1 MENYNEPPPKNPSK
15 LSWARYLA
23 VRILSRFE
31 RSDSYVDKLL
41 AHELSNIDL
50 SPQDKALLSEL
61 VNGVVRWRGKLDW
74 GLNGFY
80 NGDYQKCLNFV
91 KNAMR
96 VALYQ
101 IMFLDKIPAYAAI
114 DESVE
119 IVKQIQ
125 NERTAGLVNAVLRN
139 LHRNMDIIRYPDKEL
154 DPVYYYSVIYSHPK
168 WMVKR
173 WMDRFGDEETEK
185 LLIANNQRPAVT
197 IRVNQLR
204 SSIEKIKTIFDKYEV
219 KYFQSPYLDASLQIV
234 NPKYDMSATE
244 LFKTGEIIIQDTS
257 ASLAV
262 RLANPK
268 RGDSILDVAAAPGG
282 KSFYLAELINDEG
295 KVLAIEKYSSK
306 MRFILEGKER
316 LGLNSIELL
325 AEDARLL
332 RTKDTFDV
340 IFADLPCS
348 GLGTLRKKPDIKWKR
363 DVDDIPTLVELQKD
377 IVSNSVSFLKSGGAL
392 VYSTCTIEPEEN
404 ADSVRW
410 LLENNPDLQL
420 DPAENYLP
428 AEVCRDGFMQTFPHI
443 HNTDGAFAA
452 RLIKK

>member
-1 MENYNEPPPKNPSK
+1 MQNFSEAPPKNPSK

-31 RSDSYVDKLL
+31 RSDSYIDKLL
-41 AHELSNIDL
+41 AHELSNNDL
-50 SPQDKALLSEL
+50 SPQDKSLLNEL

-74 GLNGFY
+74 ALNGFY

-125 NERTAGLVNAVLRN
+125 SERTAGLVNAVLRN

-154 DPVYYYSVIYSHPK
+154 DPVYYYSVFYSHPK

-173 WMDRFGDEETEK
+173 WMDRFGEEETEK
-185 LLIANNQRPAVT
+185 LLFANNQRPAVT
-197 IRVNQLR
+197 IRVNTLR
-204 SSIEKIKTIFDKYEV
+204 SSVEKIKTIFDKYDV
-219 KYFQSPYLDASLQIV
+219 KYEQSPYLETSLHLP

-244 LFKTGEIIIQDTS
+244 LFKTGEITIQDTS

-262 RLANPK
+262 RLANPS
-268 RGDSILDVAAAPGG
+268 RGNSILDVAAAPGG
-282 KSFYLAELINDEG
+282 KSFYLAELMNDEG
-295 KVLAIEKYSSK
+295 RVVSVEKYSSK
-306 MRFILEGKER
+306 MRFITDGKER

-325 AEDARLL
+325 TEDARLI
-332 RTKDTFDV
+332 RTKDTFDI

-363 DVDDIPTLVELQKD
+363 DIDDIPKLVELQKD
-377 IVSNSVSFLKSGGAL
+377 IIGNAVRFLKSGGAL

-404 ADSVRW
+404 IEVVRW
-410 LLENNPDLQL
+410 LMEQNPELEL
-420 DPAENYLP
+420 DPAEKYLP
-428 AEVCRDGFMQTFPHI
+428 ADVCKDGVMQTFPHL

-452 RLIKK
+452 RLVKK